1 MRLGFLLLVVCMELI
16 VAGCGERKD
25 PTLGLIREDID
36 RCEKMVLDG
45 NVEAS
50 ANVRYDLFKRT
61 FDRIAA
67 IPDAKDKILM
77 AKELSSLV
85 KEIDLNLQGSD
96 FLEFADR
103 VSRFKSLLDWSVWS
117 LLDANAE
124 SEYTFQCLMNGMA
137 KYRKAC
143 FSIPIAVRADN
154 ESVESYA
161 RKCEAT
167 MALVDEYEYAMIA
180 LDKAERGHLRSFPQ
194 ELHDRYREWKKTLQM
209 CPKSADV
216 RSRLRKLRSMR

>member
-1 MRLGFLLLVVCMELI
+1 
-16 VAGCGERKD
+16 
-25 PTLGLIREDID
+25 
-36 RCEKMVLDG
+36 
-45 NVEAS
+45 
-50 ANVRYDLFKRT
+50 
-61 FDRIAA
+61 
-67 IPDAKDKILM
+67 M

-154 ESVESYA
+154 ESQLNEN
-161 RKCEAT
+161 
-167 MALVDEYEYAMIA
+167 
-180 LDKAERGHLRSFPQ
+180 G
-194 ELHDRYREWKKTLQM
+194 
-209 CPKSADV
+209 
-216 RSRLRKLRSMR
+216 RSRCARSLLMFAVGCASCGR